1 MVSGQLPDLL
11 CYRMVDFFMITLTVA
26 MHIAL
31 MMIAAR
37 EGMDERP
44 GFAIGLMAVLAAS
57 LCKLGTV
64 I

>member
-1 MVSGQLPDLL
+1 
-11 CYRMVDFFMITLTVA
+11 MIALTVA

-37 EGMDERP
+37 EGMTERP
-44 GFAIGLMAVLAAS
+44 GFAIALMAVLAAS
-57 LCKLGTV
+57 LCKLAAV

>member
-1 MVSGQLPDLL
+1 
-11 CYRMVDFFMITLTVA
+11 MIALTVA

-44 GFAIGLMAVLAAS
+44 GFAIGLMAVLAVS
-57 LCKLGTV
+57 LCKLIAV
-64 I
+64 LA